1 MLVVIVHVIVYG
13 CSDLFLIYLFIYLF
27 ILDEKMIV
35 DKKANYPVKVSG
47 IEILPNPV
55 VSGDPA
61 NFKISATSGN
71 FLLFS
76 NFHFL
81 LQDLYFD

>member
-1 MLVVIVHVIVYG
+1 MLVQICFFII
-13 CSDLFLIYLFIYLF
+13 FLCYLSIYLF
-27 ILDEKMIV
+27 LDEKMCV
-35 DKKANYPVKVSG
+35 DKKADYPVKVTG

>member
-1 MLVVIVHVIVYG
+1 M
-13 CSDLFLIYLFIYLF
+13 C
-27 ILDEKMIV
+27 V

>member
-1 MLVVIVHVIVYG
+1 M
-13 CSDLFLIYLFIYLF
+13 C
-27 ILDEKMIV
+27 V
-35 DKKANYPVKVSG
+35 DKKADYAVKVTG

-71 FLLFS
+71 LSLIF
-76 NFHFL
+76 
-81 LQDLYFD
+81 YFFIFI